1 MVVASGTAEGEG
13 KEDPPHRIDLL
24 VDDIRTLFDRIF
36 FGENLSS
43 NREET
48 GCGNAPGPL
57 WIHEVS

>member
-13 KEDPPHRIDLL
+13 KEDSPHRINLL
-24 VDDIRTLFDRIF
+24 VDDICTLFDRVL

-43 NREET
+43 DREET
-48 GCGNAPGPL
+48 GGGNAPGPL